1 LSEADKLM
9 KLLELHEAGLL
20 SDQEL
25 AEARKQV
32 IANIVDADA
41 PAAVSDDSIDQTPQ
55 RGEWEP
61 IQPPAGVDSTAV
73 PIGDGTFRRW
83 CVRCGRLTMF
93 MPTGMGLLS
102 GAMTR
107 VGGCQTCGH
116 TMFLLEAGFEK
127 RVVFDPLGL
136 GRKRG
141 PVRELPTC
149 PTCKSTL
156 VQPLSGKGSF
166 FRVGPVGRL
175 KLPKQFRCENCGYS
189 W

>member
-1 LSEADKLM
+1 MSEADKLM

-93 MPTGMGLLS
+93 MPTG
-102 GAMTR
+102 
-107 VGGCQTCGH
+107 
-116 TMFLLEAGFEK
+116 FEK